1 MANSKKYLNH
11 LLQRT
16 EITPACSEEE
26 RTAADVI
33 AHIFTDHGFTPEVQE
48 FTASSSR
55 KNVTA
60 IAGIA
65 LFVATIL
72 MGLGGALGVFGF
84 LLALVVGI
92 LFVLIR
98 MGKISVPPIGANGLS
113 QNVIAYHQASG
124 PLASPRNRPVVVVA
138 HYDSSRADLLSREP
152 FSNYLPIINKLFPVA
167 MVLPAVVAILR
178 LFPLPGALK
187 AVLWVVAILFSLIPL
202 LRSVAFLFDHFA
214 MPYTTGAICNKSSV
228 AAMLGVMDAVAPSS
242 RTEEFP
248 EDVPFEEYLESLNNA
263 YQSSYTADAAEGVNE
278 SFPQGDFDAVG
289 FDEVEEEIPASL
301 PVAAQDENDDIVMQ
315 PELEDV
321 AEDEPV
327 HDADESPVEEIV
339 VNEPSSEDDNAVPA
353 TLADEEVPAAAVLP
367 FNIAGNL
374 RFGTDAIRSLGMLP
388 VECELEY
395 DDTQFPTVE
404 PAAVVADQAVVAPV
418 DEAPSASE
426 FVEDSIE
433 ETPVSSAVENPVD
446 KTAAP
451 VPAVVPVSPVVPA
464 PVADHVTAA
473 PAPAVVPI
481 SPTIIDDEVTEEE
494 EALAIPALVTE
505 LGEGEQ
511 GEENEA
517 AADEQIVLDEQPVG
531 QVVAEEVADA
541 SQTSIVPPIPDE
553 LVEDQ
558 PLDASQTSV
567 VAPIPDEL
575 VEDQPL
581 DASRTSIV
589 PPIPDELVEDNPQ
602 PADVEEQPV
611 VFTGIE
617 DFEEIIPTDDM
628 EVVEADFELVEDEPL
643 SFDED
648 DQSDVED
655 IQAVDDAPENE
666 DESEGGQKVSAP
678 DETVSVDMAQM
689 LDGQDS
695 DAQEGVA
702 DQEDVDAVSGD
713 AVEGAPID
721 STQAFVP
728 ADSAHVGGTQA
739 MPAQPQ
745 GTQAMPAQPQGST
758 QAMPAQVE
766 TVDSL
771 MAQIAPQVTPAP
783 RPQRQINIP
792 SLNSTPSS
800 PVSTTPSAVQIPPV
814 TPTVPVNPP
823 ANRASLFDLPDPS
836 SKLVDPFSSIP
847 APVDMDQP
855 VAAKPTFTVIDSSD
869 AVAPSAP
876 QQFETIHAVAPV
888 SAVPTKKRRGLFGRK
903 KKEETSM
910 SDWLGVDEDF
920 DAKRSGRDIGSWDNF
935 EGDDGWKGGAAGE
948 GSEDELR
955 QAVTSLGDD
964 ELLGHDIW
972 FVATGAS
979 ENDNAGMEAFLNEHR
994 DKLRGVFIIN
1004 LKCIGAG
1011 QLSMVTTEGERRT
1024 LKADRRITGLFS
1036 RVSSDFHR
1044 PLASIEM
1051 PYVDTDAHVA
1061 MERSLRAMTLAGIEG
1076 SSFACAYTEQDH
1088 PINLNTDNI
1097 TYATDLVTE
1106 VIRRS

>member
-1 MANSKKYLNH
+1 
-11 LLQRT
+11 
-16 EITPACSEEE
+16 
-26 RTAADVI
+26 
-33 AHIFTDHGFTPEVQE
+33 
-48 FTASSSR
+48 
-55 KNVTA
+55 
-60 IAGIA
+60 
-65 LFVATIL
+65 
-72 MGLGGALGVFGF
+72 
-84 LLALVVGI
+84 
-92 LFVLIR
+92 
-98 MGKISVPPIGANGLS
+98 
-113 QNVIAYHQASG
+113 
-124 PLASPRNRPVVVVA
+124 
-138 HYDSSRADLLSREP
+138 
-152 FSNYLPIINKLFPVA
+152 
-167 MVLPAVVAILR
+167 
-178 LFPLPGALK
+178 
-187 AVLWVVAILFSLIPL
+187 
-202 LRSVAFLFDHFA
+202 
-214 MPYTTGAICNKSSV
+214 
-228 AAMLGVMDAVAPSS
+228 
-242 RTEEFP
+242 
-248 EDVPFEEYLESLNNA
+248 
-263 YQSSYTADAAEGVNE
+263 
-278 SFPQGDFDAVG
+278 
-289 FDEVEEEIPASL
+289 
-301 PVAAQDENDDIVMQ
+301 
-315 PELEDV
+315 
-321 AEDEPV
+321 
-327 HDADESPVEEIV
+327 
-339 VNEPSSEDDNAVPA
+339 
-353 TLADEEVPAAAVLP
+353 
-367 FNIAGNL
+367 
-374 RFGTDAIRSLGMLP
+374 
-388 VECELEY
+388 
-395 DDTQFPTVE
+395 
-404 PAAVVADQAVVAPV
+404 
-418 DEAPSASE
+418 
-426 FVEDSIE
+426 
-433 ETPVSSAVENPVD
+433 
-446 KTAAP
+446 
-451 VPAVVPVSPVVPA
+451 
-464 PVADHVTAA
+464 
-473 PAPAVVPI
+473 
-481 SPTIIDDEVTEEE
+481 
-494 EALAIPALVTE
+494 
-505 LGEGEQ
+505 
-511 GEENEA
+511 
-517 AADEQIVLDEQPVG
+517 
-531 QVVAEEVADA
+531 
-541 SQTSIVPPIPDE
+541 
-553 LVEDQ
+553 
-558 PLDASQTSV
+558 
-567 VAPIPDEL
+567 
-575 VEDQPL
+575 
-581 DASRTSIV
+581 
-589 PPIPDELVEDNPQ
+589 
-602 PADVEEQPV
+602 
-611 VFTGIE
+611 
-617 DFEEIIPTDDM
+617 
-628 EVVEADFELVEDEPL
+628 
-643 SFDED
+643 
-648 DQSDVED
+648 
-655 IQAVDDAPENE
+655 
-666 DESEGGQKVSAP
+666 
-678 DETVSVDMAQM
+678 MAQM
-689 LDGQDS
+689 LDEQDS
-695 DAQEGVA
+695 DA
-702 DQEDVDAVSGD
+702 QEDVDAVSGD

-728 ADSAHVGGTQA
+728 SDSAHVGGTQA

-745 GTQAMPAQPQGST
+745 GTQTMPAQPQGST

-836 SKLVDPFSSIP
+836 SKPVDPFSSIP

-869 AVAPSAP
+869 TVAPSAP

-920 DAKRSGRDIGSWDNF
+920 DAKRFGRDIGSWDNF

-979 ENDNAGMEAFLNEHR
+979 ENNNAGMEAFLNEHR